1 MQRGESTD
9 GCLSADRRLTLAE
22 KGEKNE
28 EKCCK
33 GPNAWQP
40 PPHLKA
46 SRARGNGGKIIN
58 LDAVQTLDPLRAPLI
73 FD

>member
-33 GPNAWQP
+33 GPSKCVASNRHTLK
-40 PPHLKA
+40 PHALEEMVEE
-46 SRARGNGGKIIN
+46 S
-58 LDAVQTLDPLRAPLI
+58 LTLMQYILSILSGLH
-73 FD
+73 

>member
-28 EKCCK
+28 EKVLQGSKCEASNRHTLK
-33 GPNAWQP
+33 
-40 PPHLKA
+40 PHALEEMVEE
-46 SRARGNGGKIIN
+46 S
-58 LDAVQTLDPLRAPLI
+58 LTLMQYKLSILTGLH
-73 FD
+73 

>member
-28 EKCCK
+28 EKVLQGSECVASNRHTLK
-33 GPNAWQP
+33 
-40 PPHLKA
+40 PHALEEM
-46 SRARGNGGKIIN
+46 
-58 LDAVQTLDPLRAPLI
+58 VEE
-73 FD
+73 